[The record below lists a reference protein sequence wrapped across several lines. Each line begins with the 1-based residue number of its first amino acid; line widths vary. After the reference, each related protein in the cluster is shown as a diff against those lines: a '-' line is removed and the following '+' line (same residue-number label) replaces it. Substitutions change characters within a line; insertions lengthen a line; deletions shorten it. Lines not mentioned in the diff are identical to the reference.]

1 MRLALLCFLL
11 GTRIVCG
18 AELIDRVAVSVGTT
32 VITESELLEHLRIR
46 ALLEGIPLQLDGD
59 SKRDAADRLIQQALI
74 RREIENTRY
83 VIPEAAMAQP
93 LVTSFKVSRFHDNAS
108 EYQAAL
114 KKAQVTEVE
123 VQASFLWQLTVL
135 RFIEFRF
142 RPGIQI
148 AAEDIRD
155 YYEKKFL
162 PEWRSRSKDAPPS
175 AEDAASA
182 VEEILLQQRIDNQLD
197 RWISLTR
204 TQVSIRYR
212 EEVFA
217 NQ

>member
-46 ALLEGIPLQLDGD
+46 AMLEGIPLQLDGD

-74 RREIENTRY
+74 RREIETTRY
-83 VIPEAAMAQP
+83 TLPEAAMAQP
-93 LVTSFKVSRFHDNAS
+93 LVASFKVSRFHDNAG

-114 KKAQVTEVE
+114 KAAQVTEAE

-162 PEWRSRSKDAPPS
+162 PDWRSRTKDPPPS

-182 VEEILLQQRIDNQLD
+182 VEEILLQERIDNQLD

>member
-1 MRLALLCFLL
+1 MRLAVLCLLL
-11 GTRIVCG
+11 GTRIVFG

-32 VITESELLEHLRIR
+32 VITESELIEHLRIR

-74 RREIENTRY
+74 RREIETTRY
-83 VIPEAAMAQP
+83 TIPETALAQP
-93 LVTSFKVSRFHDNAS
+93 LLASFKLSRFHDNAG

-114 KKAQVTEVE
+114 KIAQVTEAE

-135 RFIEFRF
+135 RFIEYRF

-162 PEWRSRSKDAPPS
+162 ADWRSRSKEPAPS

-182 VEEILLQQRIDNQLD
+182 VEEILLQERIDNQLD

>member
-1 MRLALLCFLL
+1 MRLALLCFLF
-11 GTRIVCG
+11 GAWIVFG
-18 AELIDRVAVSVGTT
+18 AELIDRVAVSVGTA

-74 RREIENTRY
+74 RREIESTRY
-83 VIPEAAMAQP
+83 TIPATALAQP
-93 LVTSFKVSRFHDNAS
+93 LLASFKLSRFHDNAGQ
-108 EYQAAL
+108 YQAAL
-114 KKAQVTEVE
+114 KIAEVTEAE

-162 PEWRSRSKDAPPS
+162 PDWRSRSKEPAPS
-175 AEDAASA
+175 AADAASA
-182 VEEILLQQRIDNQLD
+182 VEEILLQERIDNQLD

>member
-1 MRLALLCFLL
+1 MRLALLCYLAGIPIAL
-11 GTRIVCG
+11 G
-18 AELIDRVAVSVGTT
+18 AELIDRVAVSVGAT

-74 RREIENTRY
+74 RREIEATRY
-83 VIPEAAMAQP
+83 VTPEAALAQP
-93 LVTSFKVSRFHDNAS
+93 LLATFKLSRFHNDTGQ
-108 EYQAAL
+108 YQAAL
-114 KKAQVTEVE
+114 QSAHVTEAE
-123 VQASFLWQLTVL
+123 VQAGFLWQLTVL

-148 AAEDIRD
+148 APEDIRD

-162 PEWRSRSKDAPPS
+162 PDWRSRSKEPPPS
-175 AEDAASA
+175 ASDAASA
-182 VEEILLQQRIDNQLD
+182 VEEILLQERIDNQLD

-212 EEVFA
+212 DEVFA

>member
-1 MRLALLCFLL
+1 MKLALLCYLAGIQVSL
-11 GTRIVCG
+11 A
-18 AELIDRVAVSVGTT
+18 AELIDRVAVSVGST

-46 ALLEGIPLQLDGD
+46 ALLEGIPLRLD
-59 SKRDAADRLIQQALI
+59 SETKRDAADRLIQQALI

-83 VIPEAAMAQP
+83 VTPEAFLAQP
-93 LVTSFKVSRFHDNAS
+93 LLASFKLSRFHDNAG

-114 KKAQVTEVE
+114 KMAQVTESE

-148 AAEDIRD
+148 AAEEIRD
-155 YYEKKFL
+155 YYERKFL
-162 PEWRSRSKDAPPS
+162 PDWRSRSKELPPS

-182 VEEILLQQRIDNQLD
+182 VEEILLQERIDNQLD

-217 NQ
+217 SQ

>member
-1 MRLALLCFLL
+1 MKLALLCYLAGIQVSL
-11 GTRIVCG
+11 A
-18 AELIDRVAVSVGTT
+18 AELIDRVAVSVGST

-46 ALLEGIPLQLDGD
+46 ALLEGIPLRLDGE

-74 RREIENTRY
+74 RREIETTRY
-83 VIPEAAMAQP
+83 TVPEAALAQP
-93 LVTSFKVSRFHDNAS
+93 LLASFKLSRFQDNAG

-114 KKAQVTEVE
+114 KIAQVTEGE

-162 PEWRSRSKDAPPS
+162 PDWRSRSKEPPPS

-182 VEEILLQQRIDNQLD
+182 VEEILLQERIDNQLD

-217 NQ
+217 SQ

>member
-1 MRLALLCFLL
+1 MRFAILLLL
-11 GTRIVCG
+11 VTSASG
-18 AELIDRVAVSVGTT
+18 AELIDRVAVSAGTT

-46 ALLEGIPLQLDGD
+46 ALLEGIPLRLDGE

-74 RREIENTRY
+74 RREIETTRY
-83 VIPEAAMAQP
+83 AAPEAALAQP
-93 LVTSFKVSRFHDNAS
+93 LLASFKLSRFNNDAGQ
-108 EYQAAL
+108 YQAAL
-114 KKAQVTEVE
+114 QSALVTDAE

-148 AAEDIRD
+148 APEDIRD

-162 PEWRSRSKDAPPS
+162 PAWRSRSPEPPPS
-175 AEDAASA
+175 PEAAASA
-182 VEEILLQQRIDNQLD
+182 VEEILLQERIDNQLD

>member
-1 MRLALLCFLL
+1 MRLSLLCFLFGVRIL
-11 GTRIVCG
+11 SGT
-18 AELIDRVAVSVGTT
+18 ELIDRVAVSVGTT

-59 SKRDAADRLIQQALI
+59 AKRDAADRLIQQALI
-74 RREIENTRY
+74 RREIETTRY
-83 VIPEAAMAQP
+83 TTPEAALAQP
-93 LVTSFKVSRFHDNAS
+93 LLAAFKLNHFRDNAS

-114 KKAQVTEVE
+114 KIAQVTEAQ

-148 AAEDIRD
+148 VAEDIRD

-162 PEWRSRSKDAPPS
+162 PDWRSRSKEPPPS
-175 AEDAASA
+175 GEDAASA
-182 VEEILLQQRIDNQLD
+182 MEEILLQERIDNQLD

-217 NQ
+217 N

>member
-1 MRLALLCFLL
+1 MRGVFFCILFGA
-11 GTRIVCG
+11 RIFSG

-32 VITESELLEHLRIR
+32 VITESELIEHLRIR

-74 RREIENTRY
+74 RREIETTRY
-83 VIPEAAMAQP
+83 TIPEAAQAQP
-93 LVTSFKVSRFHDNAS
+93 LLAAFKLSRFRDNAS
-108 EYQAAL
+108 EYEAAL
-114 KKAQVTEVE
+114 KAAQVTEAE

-135 RFIEFRF
+135 RFIEYRF

-148 AAEDIRD
+148 AGEDIRD

-162 PEWRSRSKDAPPS
+162 PDWRSRSKEPAPS
-175 AEDAASA
+175 AESAASA
-182 VEEILLQQRIDNQLD
+182 VEEILLQERIDNQLD

>member
-46 ALLEGIPLQLDGD
+46 AMLEGIPLQLDGD

-74 RREIENTRY
+74 RREIETTRY
-83 VIPEAAMAQP
+83 TIPEAAMVQP
-93 LVTSFKVSRFHDNAS
+93 LVASFKVSRFHGDAG

-114 KKAQVTEVE
+114 KAAQVTEAE

-162 PEWRSRSKDAPPS
+162 PDWRSRTKDPPPS

-182 VEEILLQQRIDNQLD
+182 VEEILLQERIDNQLD

>member
-1 MRLALLCFLL
+1 MRLSLLCFLF
-11 GTRIVCG
+11 GVRILSG

-46 ALLEGIPLQLDGD
+46 ALLEGIPLQMDGD
-59 SKRDAADRLIQQALI
+59 AKRDAADRLIQQALI
-74 RREIENTRY
+74 RREIETTRY
-83 VIPEAAMAQP
+83 IMPEAALAQP
-93 LVTSFKVSRFHDNAS
+93 LVASFKLSRFHDNAG

-114 KKAQVTEVE
+114 KLAQVTEAE

-155 YYEKKFL
+155 YYQKKFL
-162 PEWRSRSKDAPPS
+162 PDWRSRSKEPPPS
-175 AEDAASA
+175 GEDAASA
-182 VEEILLQQRIDNQLD
+182 MEEILLQERIDNQLD

-217 NQ
+217 N

>member
-1 MRLALLCFLL
+1 MRLALLCLLL
-11 GTRIVCG
+11 GARIAAG

-46 ALLEGIPLQLDGD
+46 ALLEDIPLQLDGD
-59 SKRDAADRLIQQALI
+59 AKRDAADRLIQQALI
-74 RREIENTRY
+74 RREIETTRY
-83 VIPEAAMAQP
+83 TIPEAAMAQP
-93 LVTSFKVSRFHDNAS
+93 LVASFKVSRFHGDTG

-114 KKAQVTEVE
+114 KKAKVTEPE

-162 PEWRSRSKDAPPS
+162 PDWRSRTKDPPPS

-182 VEEILLQQRIDNQLD
+182 VEEILLQERIDNQLD
-197 RWISLTR
+197 RWISFTR